1 MKRRTARVAASLLWA
16 GIAAAGYGQ
25 KLDPVQWSLSS
36 DVQRAPAGSSVPLH
50 LKATLQPGWHL
61 YSLTTP
67 KGGPIQTTVGL
78 VEHPAIASVKFYQP
92 PPVRKFDPNFKIDTE
107 TFEKDVDFALA
118 AALAKDAMPGVVEIT
133 AQVRYQA
140 CNDRQ
145 CLPPRKK
152 SASFTL
158 NVASGAAMPA
168 AMQVLPGY
176 SEVKTAEAFLPA
188 NPGGSANS
196 ALPSAGA
203 GSANAAAAPAPF
215 VNDRTTTTKEY
226 VAIADAGTGMFLLTA
241 FGLGLASI
249 FTPCVFPMIPI
260 TVSFF
265 LNQKGGPHHRGL
277 GQALVFSLG
286 IVVLFCA
293 LGLGVTAAVGPFGVN
308 QLGANPWVNG
318 FIALVFGAAALSLLG
333 AFEITLPSGLLTK
346 LDSASRHG
354 GYFGTLLMGLTFAL
368 TSFACIGPFL
378 GSLLVATVQA
388 KGLAPVAGMIAFAV
402 GLASPFFFLAAFPAF
417 LKKLPRSGGWL
428 ARVKVV
434 MGFILIAAM
443 IKYLSNVDQVLQ
455 LGWITRERFLAS
467 WFVMFTLAGLYLLGL
482 LRLEGVDASEPL
494 RIGRLMV
501 GSFFL
506 AMACSLLPGMFGASL
521 GQIDAYV
528 PAPSASLLNTF
539 GNGGG
544 RNTADRGQVWLKNQ
558 YRQALDQAR
567 AENKLVLVTFTGYA
581 CTNCHW
587 MKANMFPRPQ
597 IAEAT
602 KSLVLVELYTDGT
615 DKESEEN
622 QKLQDDKFQ
631 TVAIPYYAIMD
642 PEGNVV
648 ATFDKGMTTDTQ
660 EFLTFLTTRPANSR
674 AASRPSGTAL

>member
-1 MKRRTARVAASLLWA
+1 MSGCDRKGLRLAVAFGSLALGPLAITAF
-16 GIAAAGYGQ
+16 GQ
-25 KLDPVQWSLSS
+25 RYDPVQWTLSS
-36 DVQRAPAGSSVPLH
+36 DAQRAPAGSAVPLH
-50 LKATLQPGWHL
+50 LKATVQSGWHL

-67 KGGPIQTTVGL
+67 KGGPIPTTAGL
-78 VEHPAIASVKFYQP
+78 TENPAVVSSKFYQP
-92 PPVRKFDPNFKIDTE
+92 PPVRKFDPNFQIPTE
-107 TFEKDVDFALA
+107 TFEQDADFAIVA
-118 AALAKDAMPGVVEIT
+118 ELAKSAPAGPVEFS

-140 CNDRQ
+140 CNERQ
-145 CLPPRKK
+145 CLPPRRKT
-152 SASFTL
+152 AAFTL
-158 NVASGAAMPA
+158 NVDASAPVPVAFKTPA
-168 AMQVLPGY
+168 SYV
-176 SEVKTAEAFLPA
+176 EVKTAEVALAA
-188 NPGGSANS
+188 NQGA
-196 ALPSAGA
+196 PSAGSTGA
-203 GSANAAAAPAPF
+203 ASAPAAAADAASSGANTASSAALAP
-215 VNDRTTTTKEY
+215 
-226 VAIADAGTGMFLLTA
+226 DAGTGMFLLTA

-277 GQALVFSLG
+277 AQALVFSLG

-368 TSFACIGPFL
+368 TSFACIGPFM
-378 GSLLVATVQA
+378 GSLLVATVQS
-388 KGLAPVAGMIAFAV
+388 KGLAPMLGMVAFAV
-402 GLASPFFFLAAFPAF
+402 GLASPFFLLAAFPAY
-417 LKKLPRSGGWL
+417 LKRLPRSGGWL

-434 MGFILIAAM
+434 MGFVLVAAM
-443 IKYLSNVDQVLQ
+443 VKYLSNVDQVLQ
-455 LGWITRERFLAS
+455 LGWITRERFLAA

-506 AMACSLLPGMFGASL
+506 AMACSLLPGMFGAPL

-528 PAPSASLLNTF
+528 PAPSASLLNSA
-539 GNGGG
+539 G
-544 RNTADRGQVWLKNQ
+544 RNAAANGQVWLKNQ

-587 MKANMFPRPQ
+587 MKANMFPRPP
-597 IAEAT
+597 IAEAA

-622 QKLQDDKFQ
+622 QKLQDDKFM
-631 TVAIPYYAIMD
+631 TVAIPYYALMD
-642 PEGNVV
+642 PDGNVV
-648 ATFDKGMTTDTQ
+648 ATFGKGMTTDTQ
-660 EFLTFLTTRPANSR
+660 EFLTFLSTRPAASR
-674 AASRPSGTAL
+674 AAL